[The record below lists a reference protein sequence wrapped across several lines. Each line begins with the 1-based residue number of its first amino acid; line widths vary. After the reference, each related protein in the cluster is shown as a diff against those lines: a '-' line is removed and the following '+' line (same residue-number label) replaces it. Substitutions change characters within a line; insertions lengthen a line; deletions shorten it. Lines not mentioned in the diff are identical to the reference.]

1 MVCMI
6 FTLSDL
12 VLIMSVCVASICR
25 RITNN
30 LPDQLIFYV
39 TLVMKFFILCIV
51 ALLSVVSSLSVC
63 QAGEEALL
71 GEYVKDVENTMDGV
85 AVYSN
90 ANDMAFFRNKGFWYL
105 GNLGPWPPETHY
117 RCVKVKVVTIK
128 VKHLLSQL
136 KVQYGVHLRCLVANL
151 FPSLLKEHARQAM
164 NYKSY
169 INGLESA

>member
-1 MVCMI
+1 MM

-12 VLIMSVCVASICR
+12 VLIMNVCVASICR

-117 RCVKVKVVTIK
+117 RCVE
-128 VKHLLSQL
+128 
-136 KVQYGVHLRCLVANL
+136 GEGC
-151 FPSLLKEHARQAM
+151 
-164 NYKSY
+164 NYQGEAPP
-169 INGLESA
+169 ITAEGTVWSASKMFGSEPVPIIVEGACEASNEL